1 VVLSR
6 FAQFV
11 DEVALSSNERKVEM
25 VTLFRK
31 SGNLDV
37 KLPET
42 WKVLQTI
49 FREAQKGRNL
59 GDLLDR
65 AIDKPVD
72 SRSLKAILKRGAK
85 VAVVVDDLTRPTPA
99 KELLPPLLKR
109 IREAGIP
116 KENIDIVI
124 GVGTHRA
131 LTEEEIRARCGEEVA
146 GTYRIQNH
154 DARSPDLVKVGEIP
168 GYGPVLMN
176 ATVARADVK
185 ITVGS
190 ILPHPHNGFGGGPKN
205 VMPGICDFDTI
216 RKHHLRNVVDPRSIL
231 GNIEGNPFY
240 MNCCQIAELAA
251 IDFSINCLYDSLGN
265 IYEILAGNPF
275 DVHSAG
281 IRKTVDVLGIPV
293 SERADITLVSSYPYD
308 EGPQIVKP
316 VLPAAM
322 TTKPGGTILLVA
334 EILAPLPELFLD
346 SFTKIREC
354 GGAEAEARIK
364 EKLLCVEPIIEG
376 PMDFN
381 MALILIFFASRKF
394 RVVLIADKILQEA
407 AGRMGFEYASDLSVA
422 IEKERWRRKTA
433 TVNLIPAGGYV
444 FPMVK
449 EEFRLIDE

>member
-1 VVLSR
+1 
-6 FAQFV
+6 
-11 DEVALSSNERKVEM
+11 M

-31 SGNLDV
+31 SGTLDV

-49 FREAQKGRNL
+49 FKEEQKGGMSL
-59 GDLLDR
+59 GGLLGR
-65 AIDKPVD
+65 ALEKPVD
-72 SRSLKAILKRGAK
+72 SRSVDGILNPGAK
-85 VAVVVDDLTRPTPA
+85 VAIVVDDITRPTPIR
-99 KELLPPLLKR
+99 ELLPLLLEKIHR
-109 IREAGIP
+109 TGVP

-124 GVGTHRA
+124 GVGTHRP
-131 LTEEEIRARCGEEVA
+131 LTQEEIRTRCGEEIT
-146 GTYRIQNH
+146 GTYRVKNH
-154 DARSPDLVKVGEIP
+154 DSRSPDLVKVGEVP
-168 GYGPVLMN
+168 GYGAILMN
-176 ATVARADVK
+176 PTVARADVK

-231 GNIEGNPFY
+231 GNIEANPFY
-240 MNCCQIAELAA
+240 LNCCQIAKLGG

-265 IYEILAGNPF
+265 IYDVLAGDPF
-275 DVHSAG
+275 AVHDAG
-281 IRKTVDVLGIPV
+281 IRKAVEALGIPV
-293 SERADITLVSSYPYD
+293 AERADITLVSSYPYD

-316 VLPAAM
+316 ILPAAM

-334 EILAPLPELFLD
+334 EILAPLPEFFLD
-346 SFTKIREC
+346 SFRKIREC

-394 RVVLIADKILQEA
+394 RVVLVADRILREA
-407 AGRMGFEYASDLSVA
+407 AGQMGFDYASDLSMA
-422 IEKERWRRKTA
+422 IEKEKWRRKTA
-433 TVNLIPAGGYV
+433 TLNLIPAGGYV

-449 EEFRLIDE
+449 EAFRLVDG

>member
-1 VVLSR
+1 
-6 FAQFV
+6 
-11 DEVALSSNERKVEM
+11 M

-31 SGNLDV
+31 SGNVEV

-49 FREAQKGRNL
+49 FKEEQQERMPLGNL
-59 GDLLDR
+59 VER
-65 AIDKPVD
+65 ALEKPVG
-72 SRSLKAILKRGAK
+72 SRSLWEILKPGAK
-85 VAVVVDDLTRPTPA
+85 VAIVVDDITRPTPVRD
-99 KELLPPLLKR
+99 LLPPLLGEIER
-109 IREAGIP
+109 RGIP
-116 KENIDIVI
+116 KENVDIVI

-131 LTEEEIRARCGEEVA
+131 LTQEEIRTRCGQEIA
-146 GTYRIQNH
+146 GNYRVENH
-154 DARSPDLVKVGEIP
+154 DSRSADLAKVGEVQ
-168 GYGPVLMN
+168 GSGPVLIN

-185 ITVGS
+185 ITLGS

-216 RKHHLRNVVDPRSIL
+216 RRHHLRNVVDPRSIL
-231 GNIEGNPFY
+231 GNIETNPFY
-240 MNCCQIAELAA
+240 LDCCQIAKLAG
-251 IDFSINCLYDSLGN
+251 IDFSVNCLYDSLGN
-265 IYEILAGNPF
+265 IYDVVAGSPF
-275 DVHSAG
+275 DVHAVG
-281 IRKTVDVLGIPV
+281 IRKTVKALGIPV

-334 EILAPLPELFLD
+334 EILAPLPDFFLD

-394 RVVLIADKILQEA
+394 RVVLVADRILREA
-407 AGRMGFEYASDLSVA
+407 AGQMGFEYASDISMA
-422 IEKERWRRKTA
+422 IEKEKWRRKTA

-449 EEFRLIDE
+449 EAFRLVDG